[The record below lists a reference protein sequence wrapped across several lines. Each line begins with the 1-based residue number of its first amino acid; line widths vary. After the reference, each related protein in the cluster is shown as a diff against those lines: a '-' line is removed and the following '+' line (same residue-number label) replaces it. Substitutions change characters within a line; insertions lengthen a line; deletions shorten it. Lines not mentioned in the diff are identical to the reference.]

1 MYNFGH
7 TRMLKHTNGIDN
19 FGQNHDAV
27 EQCPQGDA
35 VAVAMP
41 QGYEHEWAHNRKHLP
56 QSAAP
61 AAAHWYK

>member
-41 QGYEHEWAHNRKHLP
+41 QGNEHE
-56 QSAAP
+56 
-61 AAAHWYK
+61 